1 MCDCGKQIKKN
12 HLMLHF
18 DDIVFG
24 PIRSRRLGSSL
35 GVNILPSKGKLCNF
49 DCIYCECGWNKDG
62 SDRGPLPSY
71 DDVKAAL
78 EAKITAL
85 AEAGIIPER
94 VYNVRSACLSR
105 SRSYENATGHYDYT
119 QVAPGYFSIGIC
131 SRGTGQGS
139 YYLCATP
146 EKALCD
152 LILST
157 PGLRLQS
164 VRAAREYLEIYLR
177 ADMDAIARMD
187 ADIISACAA
196 TAGKKKTDLRNL
208 EKFIRYGQPNF

>member
-1 MCDCGKQIKKN
+1 MAQTLTEKFGSIPISSGLLQDALGHYRAPRARIRLLEQKGELIPLRRDLYLLRTADGYSRGLIAN
-12 HLMLHF
+12 HL
-18 DDIVFG
+18 
-24 PIRSRRLGSSL
+24 LG
-35 GVNILPSKGKLCNF
+35 
-49 DCIYCECGWNKDG
+49 
-62 SDRGPLPSY
+62 PSY
-71 DDVKAAL
+71 VSY
-78 EAKITAL
+78 ETAL

-94 VYNVRSACLSR
+94 VYHVRSACLSR

-164 VRAAREYLEIYLR
+164 ARAAREYLEIYLR

>member
-1 MCDCGKQIKKN
+1 MAQTLTEKFGSIPISSGLLQEALGNYRAPRARIRLLEEKGELIPLRRDLYLLRTAEGYSRGLIAN
-12 HLMLHF
+12 HL
-18 DDIVFG
+18 
-24 PIRSRRLGSSL
+24 LG
-35 GVNILPSKGKLCNF
+35 
-49 DCIYCECGWNKDG
+49 
-62 SDRGPLPSY
+62 PSY
-71 DDVKAAL
+71 VSY
-78 EAKITAL
+78 ETAL

-131 SRGTGQGS
+131 SRATGQGG

-164 VRAAREYLEIYLR
+164 ARAAREYLEIYLR
-177 ADMDAIARMD
+177 ADMDAIAHMD

-196 TAGKKKTDLRNL
+196 TTGKKKSDLRNL
-208 EKFIRYGQPNF
+208 EKFIRYEQPNF